1 MPNRE
6 RKRNRQRDECER
18 ESNVYRRR
26 RERNTKERERKNRL
40 SFNTQPL
47 LPPPP
52 LIEGSYWRKMTGPRG
67 LQPLFKRSRHEADEL
82 IQIGVRKVIS
92 TFAAGDHG
100 DDAQLSLHLLRYLR
114 LPEGLAQRFEIVVR
128 SFKPSACIIVSA
140 RKPRGRRRR
149 TYLASARPPRPRWKS
164 PSARHTSGTRA
175 AIGGSPPPPRRTVP
189 HLGRT

>member
-1 MPNRE
+1 MLTGEKCLPKTE
-6 RKRNRQRDECER
+6 RKE
-18 ESNVYRRR
+18 YPK
-26 RERNTKERERKNRL
+26 KERERTGFPSTLNH
-40 SFNTQPL
+40 L

-52 LIEGSYWRKMTGPRG
+52 LIDGSYWRNMTGPRG

-82 IQIGVRKVIS
+82 IQIGVGKVIS
-92 TFAAGDHG
+92 TFAAGDQG

-114 LPEGLAQRFEIVVR
+114 LPEGLAQRFEVVVR

-140 RKPRGRRRR
+140 REPRGRRPG

-164 PSARHTSGTRA
+164 PSARHTSGTRV